1 MGKNYAIDKNARI
14 SGKLLLDAALAKIA
28 ETQYIVGGVVEFLE
42 CEDNDFLLDFYA
54 RNYFKP
60 FDARMIV
67 SEDGETRKLHQL
79 LKFI

>member
-1 MGKNYAIDKNARI
+1 M
-14 SGKLLLDAALAKIA
+14 
-28 ETQYIVGGVVEFLE
+28 EFLE